1 MVLVLISRTVRVSP
15 SAYNG
20 SSAKFKLKILPYL
33 KHILNVQLCGQYLS
47 IISFSSHLTSSGDV
61 VTIQQAAIRNY
72 SIMLLILSRAGA
84 SDLRNWQN
92 PSEMIAIIITF
103 KSLICHT
110 IFTSTKPM
118 GNKRSGWSAA
128 GEKLCASPDYSS

>member
-1 MVLVLISRTVRVSP
+1 MRISLHKFFSLLYGAGFDKPHHQSVS

-72 SIMLLILSRAGA
+72 SIMLINTLTGG
-84 SDLRNWQN
+84 
-92 PSEMIAIIITF
+92 PV
-103 KSLICHT
+103 
-110 IFTSTKPM
+110 
-118 GNKRSGWSAA
+118 
-128 GEKLCASPDYSS
+128 